1 MIYYF
6 ILEQLIIVKFGGSAL
21 GIDGVKIPIVIRRI
35 KELKRNARVVC
46 VFSAP
51 LTHYEGRNLSMTDV
65 AIRVSRNYASLNPV
79 DIDILKEVYL
89 KISDKYLPYDYRQ
102 KFASDLEKFTTI
114 VLVSLKQV
122 AENRRFVDVSRSR
135 ILAYSGEIVIS
146 CLMNY
151 ILKSNEVNSESVS
164 VGEWPIVTDDNF
176 EAANFMLDESKRHLN
191 SLVDLLECHDVLC
204 IGGFIGKTIDGLETT
219 YERGG
224 SDRTAADLGILLSS
238 NYDVLIDFEKDNAVL
253 SADPRIISDNLQ
265 YVESLSYNEAK
276 LAGMF
281 GMKILDPVAIKDID
295 DNNLDIP
302 IVITNISDPARFTK
316 IKKQISFEEM
326 ERESKIKIVTGKR
339 NCVIVRMESIAASH
353 LVALLEKQRQY
364 HDFVKLSPYRQDN
377 YEITRFLFLDA
388 DYVKRHEKVFRSFY
402 SKAEMV
408 YARGV
413 VTLIGD
419 SMWKVPKIVS
429 ETSSIV
435 SQQDINILNI
445 DAQEETS
452 RILIVVEDNSVEDV
466 IKSIHSKGT
475 IIN

>member
-1 MIYYF
+1 
-6 ILEQLIIVKFGGSAL
+6 LEPLIIVKFGGSAL
-21 GIDGVKIPIVIRRI
+21 GVDGVKIPVIVDRI
-35 KELKRNARVVC
+35 KELKKNSKIVS

-51 LTHYEGRNLSMTDV
+51 LTHYEGKNLSMTDV
-65 AIRVSRNYASLNPV
+65 AIRISKNYASFTPV
-79 DIDILKEVYL
+79 DIDVLKNVYL
-89 KISDKYLPYDYRQ
+89 KISDKYLSNGYRK
-102 KFASDLEKFTTI
+102 KFESDLEKFNKI
-114 VLVSLKQV
+114 VIVSLKQV

-135 ILAYSGEIVIS
+135 ILAYSGEIAIS

-151 ILKSNEVNSESVS
+151 ILKNNDLDSEYI
-164 VGEWPIVTDDNF
+164 GINDWPIVTDDNF
-176 EAANFMLDESKRHLN
+176 EAASFL
-191 SLVDLLECHDVLC
+191 LVDSKKHLDSLINKLKFNDVVC

-238 NYDVLIDFEKDNAVL
+238 NYDILIDFEKDNAVL
-253 SADPRIISDNLQ
+253 SADPKIISDNLH

-302 IVITNISDPARFTK
+302 IKITNISDPSRFTK
-316 IKKQISFEEM
+316 IKKQISAEES
-326 ERESKIKIVTGKR
+326 EHESKIKIVTGKK

-364 HDFVKLSPYRQDN
+364 HDFIKLSPFKQDN
-377 YEITRFLFLDA
+377 HEITRFLFLDA
-388 DYVKRHEKVFRSFY
+388 DYVKRHEKIFRSFY
-402 SKAEMV
+402 SKVEMV
-408 YARGV
+408 YSRGV

-435 SQQDINILNI
+435 SQKDINILNI

-452 RILIVVEDNSVEDV
+452 RIIIVVEDNSVEEV

>member
-1 MIYYF
+1 M
-6 ILEQLIIVKFGGSAL
+6 EPLIIVKFGGSAL
-21 GIDGVKIPIVIRRI
+21 GVDGIKIPVIVDRI
-35 KELKRNARVVC
+35 KELKKNSKIVS

-51 LTHYEGRNLSMTDV
+51 LTHYEGKNLSMTDV
-65 AIRVSRNYASLNPV
+65 AIRISKNYASFTPV
-79 DIDILKEVYL
+79 DIDVLKNVYL
-89 KISDKYLPYDYRQ
+89 KISDKYLSNGYRK
-102 KFASDLEKFTTI
+102 KFESDLEEFNKI
-114 VLVSLKQV
+114 VIVSLKQV

-135 ILAYSGEIVIS
+135 ILAYSGEIAIS

-151 ILKSNEVNSESVS
+151 ILKNNDLDSEYI
-164 VGEWPIVTDDNF
+164 GINDWPIVTDDNF
-176 EAANFMLDESKRHLN
+176 EAANFLLVDSKKHLD
-191 SLVDLLECHDVLC
+191 SLVNTLKFNDVVC

-253 SADPRIISDNLQ
+253 SADPKIISDNLH

-302 IVITNISDPARFTK
+302 IKITNISDPSHFTK
-316 IKKQISFEEM
+316 IKKQISAEES
-326 ERESKIKIVTGKR
+326 EHESKIKIVTGKK

-364 HDFVKLSPYRQDN
+364 HDFIKLSPFKQDN
-377 YEITRFLFLDA
+377 HEITRFLFLDA
-388 DYVKRHEKVFRSFY
+388 DYVKRHEKIFRSFY
-402 SKAEMV
+402 SKVEMV
-408 YARGV
+408 YSRGV

-435 SQQDINILNI
+435 SQKDINILNI

-452 RILIVVEDNSVEDV
+452 RIIIVVENNSVEEV

>member
-1 MIYYF
+1 
-6 ILEQLIIVKFGGSAL
+6 LEPLTIVKFGGSAL
-21 GIDGVKIPIVIRRI
+21 GVDGLKIPIIVNRI
-35 KELKRNARVVC
+35 KELKKNSKIVS

-51 LTHYEGRNLSMTDV
+51 LTHYEGKKLSMTDV
-65 AIRVSRNYASLNPV
+65 AIRISKNYASLNPV
-79 DIDILKEVYL
+79 DIDILKNLYL
-89 KISDKYLPYDYRQ
+89 KISDMYLLDEYKQ
-102 KFASDLEKFTTI
+102 KFQYDLEKFNKI
-114 VLVSLKQV
+114 VIVSLKQV

-151 ILKSNEVNSESVS
+151 ILKSNNVNSEYVS
-164 VGEWPIVTDDNF
+164 IDDWPIVTDDNF
-176 EAANFMLDESKRHLN
+176 EAASFILDDSKKHLN
-191 SLVDLLECHDVLC
+191 SVIDILKSNDVLC

-238 NYDVLIDFEKDNAVL
+238 NYNVLIDFEKDNAVL
-253 SADPRIISDNLQ
+253 SADPKIVSDNLH

-295 DNNLDIP
+295 DNSLDIP
-302 IVITNISDPARFTK
+302 IIITNLSDPSHFTK
-316 IKKQISFEEM
+316 IKKQISVEES
-326 ERESKIKIVTGKR
+326 EHQPKIKIVTGKK

-364 HDFVKLSPYRQDN
+364 HDFIKLSPFKQDN
-377 YEITRFLFLDA
+377 REITRFLFLDG
-388 DYVKRHEKVFRSFY
+388 DYVKRHEKIFRSFY
-402 SKAEMV
+402 PKVEMV

-452 RILIVVEDNSVEDV
+452 RILILVEDNSVEEV
-466 IKSIHSKGT
+466 VKSIHSKGT
-475 IIN
+475 IIT

>member
-1 MIYYF
+1 
-6 ILEQLIIVKFGGSAL
+6 LTIVKFGGSAL
-21 GIDGVKIPIVIRRI
+21 GVDGLKIPIIVNRI
-35 KELKRNARVVC
+35 KELKKNSKIVS

-51 LTHYEGRNLSMTDV
+51 LTHYEGKKLSMTDV
-65 AIRVSRNYASLNPV
+65 AIRISKHYASLNPV
-79 DIDILKEVYL
+79 DIDILKNVYL
-89 KISDKYLPYDYRQ
+89 KISDMYLHNEYKQ
-102 KFASDLEKFTTI
+102 KFEYDLERFNKI
-114 VLVSLKQV
+114 VIVSLKQV

-151 ILKSNEVNSESVS
+151 ILKSNNVNSEYVS
-164 VGEWPIVTDDNF
+164 IDGWPIVTDDNF
-176 EAANFMLDESKRHLN
+176 EAASFILEDSKKHLDSVINILKSN
-191 SLVDLLECHDVLC
+191 DVLC

-238 NYDVLIDFEKDNAVL
+238 NYNVLIDFEKDNAVL
-253 SADPRIISDNLQ
+253 SADPKIVSDNLH

-281 GMKILDPVAIKDID
+281 GMKILDPVAIKDIN
-295 DNNLDIP
+295 DNSLDIP
-302 IVITNISDPARFTK
+302 IIITNLSDPSRFTK
-316 IKKQISFEEM
+316 IKKQISFEES
-326 ERESKIKIVTGKR
+326 ENQPKIKIVTGKK

-364 HDFVKLSPYRQDN
+364 HDFVKLSPFKQDN
-377 YEITRFLFLDA
+377 REITRFLFLDG
-388 DYVKRHEKVFRSFY
+388 DYVKRHEKIFRSFY
-402 SKAEMV
+402 PKVEMV

-452 RILIVVEDNSVEDV
+452 RILILVEDNSVEEV
-466 IKSIHSKGT
+466 VKSIHSKGT
-475 IIN
+475 IIT

>member
-1 MIYYF
+1 
-6 ILEQLIIVKFGGSAL
+6 LEPLIIVKFGGSAL
-21 GIDGVKIPIVIRRI
+21 GVDGVKIPVIVDRI
-35 KELKRNARVVC
+35 KELKKNSKIVS

-51 LTHYEGRNLSMTDV
+51 LTHYEGKNLSMTDV
-65 AIRVSRNYASLNPV
+65 AIRISKNYASFTPV
-79 DIDILKEVYL
+79 DIDVLKNVYL
-89 KISDKYLPYDYRQ
+89 KISDKYLSNGYRK
-102 KFASDLEKFTTI
+102 KFESDLEKFNKI
-114 VLVSLKQV
+114 VIVSLKQV

-135 ILAYSGEIVIS
+135 ILAYSGEIAIS

-151 ILKSNEVNSESVS
+151 ILKNNDLDSEYI
-164 VGEWPIVTDDNF
+164 GINDWPIVTDDNF
-176 EAANFMLDESKRHLN
+176 EAANFLLVDSKKHLD
-191 SLVDLLECHDVLC
+191 SLVNTLKFNDVVC

-253 SADPRIISDNLQ
+253 SADPKIISDNLH

-302 IVITNISDPARFTK
+302 IKITNISDPSRFTK
-316 IKKQISFEEM
+316 IKKQISAEES
-326 ERESKIKIVTGKR
+326 EHESKIKIVTGKK

-364 HDFVKLSPYRQDN
+364 HDFIKLSPFKQDN
-377 YEITRFLFLDA
+377 HEITRFLFLDA
-388 DYVKRHEKVFRSFY
+388 DYVKRHEKIFRSFY
-402 SKAEMV
+402 SKVEMV
-408 YARGV
+408 YSRGV

-435 SQQDINILNI
+435 SQKDINILNI

-452 RILIVVEDNSVEDV
+452 RIIIVVEDNSVEEV